1 LTFTKL
7 YVADVPQPSGL
18 RAVAYPNPFNP
29 RATIA
34 WELPRAGRMQL
45 DIFDVRGRRVRTLWD
60 QETAEGPGQ
69 TSWDGRD
76 NSGRMARSGMYLYLV
91 RFGDRRLSGSLTLIK

>member
-1 LTFTKL
+1 
-7 YVADVPQPSGL
+7 
-18 RAVAYPNPFNP
+18 
-29 RATIA
+29 
-34 WELPRAGRMQL
+34 MQL